1 MSTIAGH
8 LSRKSSPLRREMG
21 CQRGLVA
28 SSAGLF
34 AEDAGTRD
42 PAVDA
47 DWPHEHAAGSFET
60 VIEAS

>member
-1 MSTIAGH
+1 
-8 LSRKSSPLRREMG
+8 MG